1 MAFFLAVANRKG
13 GVGKSTVAVMLAHSL
28 AVQSSK
34 RVLVIDLDSQCN
46 ASLILMG
53 GQGWNEARK
62 AGKTISDYFYDL
74 FDGIPANARD
84 YVVKNVGDVTLNN
97 GKPAGVAVVPGS
109 LLLEDIQGELYLKQA
124 NQSSN
129 PDVVANRV
137 RGRMESLIRRFEGDF
152 DIVILDCPPGL
163 SFAALAALKTAD
175 KIIVPFRPD
184 YVSQL
189 AVDRVALLIE
199 DKRNLDDLA
208 EIPLAERRYT
218 CVANYVRDD
227 NKDYMMIEEIS
238 LVHPVLDTFL
248 PQRNGIANAFDYIG
262 KPQTIDAKY
271 GDASG
276 DVSEL
281 HNEVVRVM
289 EQAAKANKQTAPAA

>member
-13 GVGKSTVAVMLAHSL
+13 GVGKSTVAVMLAHAL
-28 AVQSSK
+28 AVHGGK
-34 RVLVIDLDSQCN
+34 RVLVLDLDSQCN

-53 GQGWNEARK
+53 GSGWNEARK

-84 YVVKNVGDVTLNN
+84 YVVKGVGDVSSSN
-97 GKPAGVAVVPGS
+97 GKVANVAVVPGS

-124 NQSSN
+124 NQSN
-129 PDVVANRV
+129 VPDVVASRV

-152 DIVILDCPPGL
+152 DVVILDCPPGL

-175 KIIVPFRPD
+175 KVIVPFRPD

-208 EIPLAERRYT
+208 AIPLAERRYT
-218 CVANYVRDD
+218 CLANYVRDD

-248 PQRNGIANAFDYIG
+248 PQRDGIANAFDYIG
-262 KPQTIDAKY
+262 QLRSIDAKY
-271 GDASG
+271 GNAAS
-276 DVSEL
+276 DVKEL
-281 HNEVVRVM
+281 YEEVARVM
-289 EQAAKANKQTAPAA
+289 AAGAKSKVPA